1 MTAWGRGAGHCEA
14 QVDRGH
20 QVGSVSLLR
29 ELWDSALGMGGS
41 VFRRPAGS
49 KSHSGVTVGC
59 TASESKQGWG
69 NKALVRYG
77 IYSP

>member
-1 MTAWGRGAGHCEA
+1 M
-14 QVDRGH
+14 
-20 QVGSVSLLR
+20 SLLR
-29 ELWDSALGMGGS
+29 ELWDSALGMGGN

-69 NKALVRYG
+69 NKAFVRYG
-77 IYSP
+77 VYSPRQSC